1 MSSVGLP
8 PEASAAPG
16 PPSRPVLSAWRHD
29 LFDGHRP
36 LGVRHRVQ
44 ALRRG
49 ERSIGRGSGGVDEL
63 LAVLNSGYTEARKR
77 ERRVREWLVTLALEP
92 PPGFSSADGEWVLV
106 DD

>member
-1 MSSVGLP
+1 M
-8 PEASAAPG
+8 
-16 PPSRPVLSAWRHD
+16 RHD

-77 ERRVREWLVTLALEP
+77 ERRVREWLVTLALKP

>member
-1 MSSVGLP
+1 MSNVVL
-8 PEASAAPG
+8 ALACL
-16 PPSRPVLSAWRHD
+16 SRACTTFTSKPFGMRHD